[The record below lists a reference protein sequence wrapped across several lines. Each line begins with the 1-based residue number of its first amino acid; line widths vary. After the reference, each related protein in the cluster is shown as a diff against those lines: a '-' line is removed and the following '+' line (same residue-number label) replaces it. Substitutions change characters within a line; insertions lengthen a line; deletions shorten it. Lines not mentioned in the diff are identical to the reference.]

1 MAGALI
7 LPSQPRK
14 RQADK
19 ERISVRENAVLF
31 KVQNDTEEV
40 FISVELVFSIRFL
53 EEHIRYCVLKGE

>member
-19 ERISVRENAVLF
+19 ERISVHENAVLF

-53 EEHIRYCVLKGE
+53 EERIRYCVLKGE